1 MSLNR
6 RKNFNG
12 QHSQLTRRSW
22 MVLATASLTG
32 CGGGSDTTA
41 GVPGTGGTGQYA
53 TLYSQGSITGF
64 GSVIVNGVQFD
75 DALAIVQMNGVAAT
89 SADLR
94 LGMVVAVQGQRGVDT
109 TAGTASHIDVW
120 SIAQG
125 LVTQAFSPEGNQFG
139 VAGMTIEVD
148 SATVFDGISS
158 AEQLVA
164 GLRVTVWGLQTSAGG
179 THWKATRVALVTLAM
194 VVSTGL
200 VRAVGPQRG
209 INGVAVTG
217 SLAGGLVD
225 GQLVRVQGTLSAD
238 GRSVVLENSKL
249 LGLGTNGAGMPVQG
263 EIEIEGFV
271 TSTPSASGFMLGS
284 IEVDTRNAIYSPI
297 GNSITQGARVEVYGT
312 WQAGVL
318 KASKVELEDEK
329 TLHAVEI
336 DARIEQF
343 TSLANF
349 VVRGQRCDASSAR
362 LSHTTL
368 AELRV
373 GVRVKVKGA
382 KAGGD
387 VLIVIELEREQD

>member
-125 LVTQAFSPEGNQFG
+125 LVRQAFSADSNQFS
-139 VAGMTIEVD
+139 VAGMTVQVD
-148 SATVFDGISS
+148 SATVFDGMSS
-158 AEQLVA
+158 AAQLTM
-164 GLRVTVWGLQTSAGG
+164 GLRVAVWGLQTSAGG
-179 THWKATRVALVTLAM
+179 THWKATRVAVVTVTTM
-194 VVSTGL
+194 VSTGL
-200 VRAVGPQRG
+200 VRVSGPLHD
-209 INGVAVTG
+209 INGLAITGPFAG
-217 SLAGGLVD
+217 SLMD
-225 GQLVRVQGTLSAD
+225 GQLVRVQGIESVD
-238 GRSVVLENSKL
+238 GRSVALESIKL
-249 LGLGTNGAGMPVQG
+249 LGASGAGIQLKG

-362 LSHTTL
+362 LSHITL

>member
-125 LVTQAFSPEGNQFG
+125 LVRQAFSADSNQFS
-139 VAGMTIEVD
+139 VAGMTVQVD
-148 SATVFDGISS
+148 SATVFDGMSS
-158 AEQLVA
+158 AAQLTM
-164 GLRVTVWGLQTSAGG
+164 GLRVAVWGLQTSAGG
-179 THWKATRVALVTLAM
+179 THWKATRVAVVSVTTM
-194 VVSTGL
+194 VSTGL
-200 VRAVGPQRG
+200 VRVSGPLHD
-209 INGVAVTG
+209 INGLAITGPFAG
-217 SLAGGLVD
+217 SLMD
-225 GQLVRVQGTLSAD
+225 GQLVRVQGIESVD
-238 GRSVVLENSKL
+238 GRSVALESIKL
-249 LGLGTNGAGMPVQG
+249 LGASGAGIQLKG

-284 IEVDTRNAIYSPI
+284 IEVDTRNAIYSPL
-297 GNSITQGARVEVYGT
+297 GTSITQGARVEVYGT

-362 LSHTTL
+362 LSHITL

>member
-41 GVPGTGGTGQYA
+41 GTPGTGGTGQYA

-125 LVTQAFSPEGNQFG
+125 LVRQAFSADSNQFS
-139 VAGMTIEVD
+139 VAGMTVQVD
-148 SATVFDGISS
+148 SATVFDGMSS
-158 AEQLVA
+158 AAQLTM
-164 GLRVTVWGLQTSAGG
+164 GLRVAVWGLQTSAGG
-179 THWKATRVALVTLAM
+179 THWKATRVAVVTVTTM
-194 VVSTGL
+194 VSTGL
-200 VRAVGPQRG
+200 VRVSGPLHD
-209 INGVAVTG
+209 INGLAITGPFAG
-217 SLAGGLVD
+217 SLMD
-225 GQLVRVQGTLSAD
+225 GQLVRVQGIESVD
-238 GRSVVLENSKL
+238 GRSVALESIKL
-249 LGLGTNGAGMPVQG
+249 LGASGAGIQLKG

>member
-125 LVTQAFSPEGNQFG
+125 LVRQAFSADSNQFS
-139 VAGMTIEVD
+139 VAGMTVQVD
-148 SATVFDGISS
+148 SATVFDGMSS
-158 AEQLVA
+158 AAQLTM
-164 GLRVTVWGLQTSAGG
+164 GLRVAVWGLQTSAGG
-179 THWKATRVALVTLAM
+179 THWKATRVAVVTVTTM
-194 VVSTGL
+194 VSTGL
-200 VRAVGPQRG
+200 VRVSGPLHD
-209 INGVAVTG
+209 INGLAITGPFAG
-217 SLAGGLVD
+217 SLMD
-225 GQLVRVQGTLSAD
+225 GQLVRVQGIESVD
-238 GRSVVLENSKL
+238 GRSVALESIKL
-249 LGLGTNGAGMPVQG
+249 LGASGAGIQLKG

>member
-1 MSLNR
+1 MSR

-12 QHSQLTRRSW
+12 QLTRRSW

-41 GVPGTGGTGQYA
+41 GAPGTGGTGQYA

-75 DALAIVQMNGVAAT
+75 DALASVQMNGVPAT
-89 SADLR
+89 AADLR
-94 LGMVVAVQGQRGVDT
+94 LGMVVAVQGERSLDA
-109 TAGTASHIDVW
+109 TAGTASSIDVW

-125 LVTQAFSPEGNQFG
+125 LVTQAFSADSGQFT
-139 VAGMTIEVD
+139 VAGMTVQAD

-158 AEQLVA
+158 AAQLTA
-164 GLRVTVWGLQTSAGG
+164 GLRVAVWGLQTSAGG
-179 THWKATRVALVTLAM
+179 THWRATRVAVVTVAAM
-194 VVSTGL
+194 VSTGL
-200 VRAVGPQRG
+200 VRVSGPLRE
-209 INGVAVTG
+209 INGLAMTGALAG
-217 SLAGGLVD
+217 SLMD
-225 GQLVRVQGTLSAD
+225 GQLARVQGVMSAD
-238 GRSVVLENSKL
+238 GRSMALESLKL
-249 LGLGTNGAGMPVQG
+249 LGAGGAGMQPQG

-284 IEVDTRNAIYSPI
+284 IEVDTRSTAYSPL
-297 GNSITQGARVEVYGT
+297 GASITLGSRVEVYGV

-318 KASKVELEDEK
+318 KASKVELEDEQA
-329 TLHAVEI
+329 LHAVEI
-336 DARIEQF
+336 EARIEQF
-343 TSLANF
+343 TSLASF
-349 VVRGQRCDASSAR
+349 VVRGQRCDASSAS
-362 LSHTTL
+362 LGHITA

-387 VLIVIELEREQD
+387 VLIVTELERPPN